1 MKRIART
8 LLLATIAASTAGAW
22 GAPPA
27 VSAAPAVSRIRIRL
41 REEYRHLKLTPLP
54 GAAALAAES
63 ATADS
68 AALEAL
74 PEPQKARFA
83 RITAALWAG
92 RPADL
97 ETARNTWRELIQN
110 TQDATEPVDID
121 ALIRAAVREV
131 CLAPNPELR
140 LLALRANL
148 LSRQRALLEEH
159 LAALR
164 AERNRIR
171 ADAHQTAL
179 WDRIGAEIRRFEENL
194 ESVGEDAQLA
204 NVDLQNMLQKQQQT
218 MQMLSTISKLL
229 HDTAMAV
236 IRKIG
241 E

>member
-1 MKRIART
+1 M
-8 LLLATIAASTAGAW
+8 
-22 GAPPA
+22 
-27 VSAAPAVSRIRIRL
+27 
-41 REEYRHLKLTPLP
+41 
-54 GAAALAAES
+54 
-63 ATADS
+63 
-68 AALEAL
+68 
-74 PEPQKARFA
+74 
-83 RITAALWAG
+83 
-92 RPADL
+92 
-97 ETARNTWRELIQN
+97 
-110 TQDATEPVDID
+110 
-121 ALIRAAVREV
+121 
-131 CLAPNPELR
+131 
-140 LLALRANL
+140 LALRANL

-159 LAALR
+159 LTALR